1 MVDEGTSVKITPV
14 DIQHKQFKKT
24 LQGYARE
31 EVDTF
36 LDEIIETMELD
47 IEERAK
53 LESQIGELQEKMAQ
67 FKAMEDSLQSALI
80 LAQRTA
86 DEVKA
91 SAHKEA
97 DLIKQRS
104 KIELDQELGDM
115 RARIADAR
123 RELQRQFDQISAARQ
138 DMRALLARHGA
149 LLDADNAGSAP
160 VPPLPLADE
169 APADILFHES
179 T

>member
-1 MVDEGTSVKITPV
+1 MVDEGTPVKITPV
-14 DIQHKQFKKT
+14 DIQHKQFKKS

-36 LDEIIETMELD
+36 LDEIIETMEQD
-47 IEERAK
+47 IEERGK
-53 LESQIGELQEKMAQ
+53 LEAQIVELQDKMAQ

-104 KIELDQELGDM
+104 KLELDQELGDM

-123 RELQRQFDQISAARQ
+123 RDLQRQYDQIAAAKQ
-138 DMRALLARHGA
+138 DLRALLARHGA
-149 LLDADNAGSAP
+149 LLDADGVGAAP
-160 VPPLPLADE
+160 SPPLALHEDAT
-169 APADILFHES
+169 ADILFHES

>member
-1 MVDEGTSVKITPV
+1 MVDEGTLVKITPV
-14 DIQHKQFKKT
+14 DIQHRQFKKT

-47 IEERAK
+47 IEERQK
-53 LESQIGELQEKMAQ
+53 LEAQVSELQEKMAQ

-97 DLIKQRS
+97 DLIKQRA

-149 LLDADNAGSAP
+149 LLDADSSGSPP
-160 VPPLPLADE
+160 VPPPPLADE